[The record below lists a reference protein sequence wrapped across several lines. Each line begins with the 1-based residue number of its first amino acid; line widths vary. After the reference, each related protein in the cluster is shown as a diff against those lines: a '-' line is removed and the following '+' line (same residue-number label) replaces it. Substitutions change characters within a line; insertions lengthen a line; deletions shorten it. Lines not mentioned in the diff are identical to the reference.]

1 MKIVIVGNGKVG
13 NLLATQLCKEDH
25 DIVVVDQRESAL
37 QHTVNTLDVIAVLG
51 NGASYDVQMEA
62 GVDSADLLIAVTNS
76 DELNILCCLV
86 AKKLGAVHTIA
97 RVRNPEYTKQ
107 LVLMREEMGLSL
119 SVNPEL
125 AAAHEVFRTLRFPEA
140 SKVETFAKGRVE
152 LVEFRIQPGS
162 PLVDQPLS
170 SLYRQH
176 RVKVLICA
184 IQRGERVL
192 IPDGNEVL
200 RAGDRV
206 HLTASH
212 KELAAFFKSVGV
224 IKRPVKDVM
233 IIGGSRIAYYLARMA
248 IECGMRIKI
257 VERKHERCVEL
268 CQALPKARIIEGDG
282 SDQELLLEEGLRDM
296 DAFVAL
302 TGMDEENLILS
313 MYAGM
318 EHVGK
323 VIAKVDRQSYLHAL
337 SGNIETVISPKAV
350 TANQI
355 LRYVR
360 AMQNSVGSNNVE
372 TLYRLV
378 EHQVEALEFRVRQ
391 HAHYLGVP
399 LKNLKLKE
407 GLLVACILRKG
418 RPYVASGEDTIE
430 LGDSVIVVTTN
441 TKLKDLTDILADVPE
456 RG

>member
-13 NLLATQLCKEDH
+13 NLLAAQLCKEDH

-37 QHTVNTLDVIAVLG
+37 QHTVNTLDVIAVVG

-86 AKKLGAVHTIA
+86 AKKLGAAHTIA

-152 LVEFRIQPGS
+152 LVEFRVQPGS
-162 PLVDQPLS
+162 PLVDQPLF

-176 RVKVLICA
+176 KVKVLICA
-184 IQRGERVL
+184 IQRGERVI

-200 RAGDRV
+200 RSGDRV

-233 IIGGSRIAYYLARMA
+233 VIGGSRIAYYLTRMA
-248 IECGMRIKI
+248 SECGMRIKI
-257 VERKHERCVEL
+257 VERKHERCMEL

-323 VIAKVDRQSYLHAL
+323 VIAKVDRQSYMHAL

-360 AMQNSVGSNNVE
+360 AMQNSVGSNVE

-378 EHQVEALEFRVRQ
+378 EHQVEALEFKVRQ
-391 HAHYLGVP
+391 NAQYLGVP
-399 LKNLKLKE
+399 LKNLRLKQN
-407 GLLVACILRKG
+407 LLVACILRKG
-418 RPYVASGEDTIE
+418 RPYVASGDDTIE